1 MNIQIVPVGNLQE
14 NCYILSL
21 EGKEEAVL
29 VDPGDEADKIL
40 AALGDLK
47 PIAVLLTH
55 GHYDHTGA
63 LHAFAQLPIYLHSQD
78 MSLHQN
84 KQFKMGGFA
93 VEITPRPLATDEVSD
108 GQIIKLAGIT
118 FQVLHTPGHTRGSV
132 CYRTGDDIFTG
143 DTLFDG
149 DYGRTDLPGGSMA
162 QMRQSLRMLL
172 SLHGCHAYP
181 GHGSNMIIP

>member
-1 MNIQIVPVGNLQE
+1 MNIQIVPVGELQE

-21 EGKEEAVL
+21 EGKDEAVL
-29 VDPGDEADKIL
+29 IDPGDEADKIL
-40 AALGDLK
+40 ATLGDLK
-47 PIAVLLTH
+47 PVAVLLTH
-55 GHYDHTGA
+55 GHHDHTGA
-63 LHAFAQLPIYLHSQD
+63 LDAFAHLPIYIHPEDARLQQQKHFSAG
-78 MSLHQN
+78 N
-84 KQFKMGGFA
+84 YA
-93 VEITPRPLATDEVSD
+93 VEIAPRPKPTDEVSD
-108 GQIIKLAGIT
+108 GQIIKLAGII

-132 CYRTGDDIFTG
+132 CYRSGGDIFTG